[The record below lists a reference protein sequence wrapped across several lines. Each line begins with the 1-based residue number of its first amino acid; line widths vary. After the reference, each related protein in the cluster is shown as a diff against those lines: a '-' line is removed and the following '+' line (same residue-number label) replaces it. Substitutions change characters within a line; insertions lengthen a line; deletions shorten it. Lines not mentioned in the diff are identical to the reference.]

1 MPELVFRHLDDVP
14 WREVKAQMHGDQ
26 RVGVHLKFMET
37 SPRRTV
43 IYTRYDPGLVIEEH
57 GHSSD
62 HVIFILKGSLMVGET
77 DCRPGTMVLLEHGA
91 TFGPLV
97 AGPEGTE
104 LIEFYTG
111 DVTPV
116 PADKDAF
123 HALLESRGI
132 VEVPAEIDA
141 GRAG

>member
-14 WREVKAQMHGDQ
+14 WQEVRAQMHGDR
-26 RVGVHLKFMET
+26 RVAVRLKFLEMADT
-37 SPRRTV
+37 RSV
-43 IYTRYDPGLVIEEH
+43 IYTEYDPGLVLEEH

-62 HVIFILKGSLMVGET
+62 HVIFVTKGSLRIGEV
-77 DCRPGTMVLLEHGA
+77 DCTPGMMVLLEHGA

-97 AGPEGTE
+97 TGPDGAQ

-116 PADKDAF
+116 PADPEGYEQ
-123 HALLESRGI
+123 LLASEGIIWVPSELERGT
-132 VEVPAEIDA
+132 
-141 GRAG
+141 